1 MNDNPPGLLVH
12 EVKNCSA
19 RNLLFS
25 RQSYRCSSSWSLC
38 IAMQL
43 TRLMAGL
50 FLINSKIAINLLLKI
65 ITYLRLALAY
75 CLEQS
80 LNKKKGEWG

>member
-1 MNDNPPGLLVH
+1 
-12 EVKNCSA
+12 
-19 RNLLFS
+19 
-25 RQSYRCSSSWSLC
+25 
-38 IAMQL
+38 MQL